1 MENKLYSINTHS
13 TVLSADFIN
22 SNTAIYGMRNG
33 TAKIFDL
40 KQASSAQS
48 PGSKE
53 MHHKKDRSPHIQI
66 SAAITNVRS
75 VGLGSPY
82 VIVSGLGNIL
92 NMYDLRYLETSTM
105 KEGEDSSQR
114 GSKGNRRNRES
125 SKHKGL
131 NHERAPK
138 PVTIPLKCLYGYY
151 NDHHLSHGLAI
162 HEKYPFVA
170 AGCDNGIVKIWNYE
184 TGLELKELDMN
195 QVYNPGDEDNDESRT
210 LEIFCTRLEW
220 GKNGLYGLDN
230 NGVVVW
236 ESENLGRIL

>member
-1 MENKLYSINTHS
+1 
-13 TVLSADFIN
+13 
-22 SNTAIYGMRNG
+22 
-33 TAKIFDL
+33 
-40 KQASSAQS
+40 
-48 PGSKE
+48 
-53 MHHKKDRSPHIQI
+53 
-66 SAAITNVRS
+66 
-75 VGLGSPY
+75 
-82 VIVSGLGNIL
+82 
-92 NMYDLRYLETSTM
+92 M

-220 GKNGLYGLDN
+220 GKMDFM
-230 NGVVVW
+230 VW
-236 ESENLGRIL
+236 TTTA